1 MGRMKEKR
9 GQEGQVEEVGD
20 LEEAVLWPGAQQRAG
35 EEERGMW
42 NQLRRG
48 TGAVR
53 GSAEG

>member
-20 LEEAVLWPGAQQRAG
+20 LEEVVLWPGAQWRAG
-35 EEERGMW
+35 EKERGTW

-48 TGAVR
+48 RGAVR